1 MQCLKSL
8 VPVIGKDDPDMR
20 DLKEGVARG
29 FEAA

>member
-8 VPVIGKDDPDMR
+8 APVIGKADPGMR
-20 DLKEGVARG
+20 DRKEGVARG